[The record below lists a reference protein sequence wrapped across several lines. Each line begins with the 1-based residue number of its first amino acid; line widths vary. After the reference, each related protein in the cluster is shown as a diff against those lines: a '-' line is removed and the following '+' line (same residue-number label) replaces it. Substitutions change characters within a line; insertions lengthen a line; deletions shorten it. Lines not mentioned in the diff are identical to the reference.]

1 MQNRYLSSRN
11 PAPLP
16 TGLLATRRWCGW
28 LSCVISRHVHRYWNT
43 RYSKLSQGRRLQKN
57 GAPWALCPL
66 QLFSFSSSIIWRRYS
81 SKGQTKRTAR
91 KGLLVLPVAL
101 FVFFLFAA
109 HWTNARGLNP
119 SLQVSSLYIWGDA
132 LVLHFPGATRPAKHR
147 VSSTVN
153 ALFFKTICKA
163 VAGLFSVSAWHF
175 LIFWTFSMTAD
186 PWQEMRGIWRIA
198 CAPSHFVDQVITV
211 HLKHNP
217 IFQGRDMFFCSRYG
231 PRPLA

>member
-101 FVFFLFAA
+101 FVFFFCLPLIGQMQEVWIQACKWA
-109 HWTNARGLNP
+109 VCT
-119 SLQVSSLYIWGDA
+119 SE
-132 LVLHFPGATRPAKHR
+132 ATPWSCIFR
-147 VSSTVN
+147 VR
-153 ALFFKTICKA
+153 
-163 VAGLFSVSAWHF
+163 
-175 LIFWTFSMTAD
+175 
-186 PWQEMRGIWRIA
+186 Q
-198 CAPSHFVDQVITV
+198 DQQSIE
-211 HLKHNP
+211 
-217 IFQGRDMFFCSRYG
+217 
-231 PRPLA
+231 